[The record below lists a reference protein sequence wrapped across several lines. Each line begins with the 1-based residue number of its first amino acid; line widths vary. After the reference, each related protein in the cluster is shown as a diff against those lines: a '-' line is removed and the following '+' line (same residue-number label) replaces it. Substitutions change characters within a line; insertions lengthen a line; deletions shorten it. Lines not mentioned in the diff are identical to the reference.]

1 MWSVKVFTL
10 YPEFFPGILDIG
22 LYKKAREKKIWSL
35 DIVNIRDYAFDKHGS
50 VDDKP
55 FGGGSGMVMRADV
68 IDACLEKNLAS
79 KNDEVIY
86 LSAKGERFNQKIARE
101 LIQHKWINIFCGHF
115 EGIDQRIIES
125 RNIREIS
132 VGDYVLSG
140 GETAAFALLDATI
153 RLLPGVIGNETSL
166 LEESFENNLLE
177 YPHYTKP
184 QVWNGKKVPEV
195 LLSGNH
201 SKIKDWRLK
210 QSEDITRRQ
219 RKDLWEKYHKQ

>member
-101 LIQHKWINIFCGHF
+101 LIQQNIFCGHF

>member
-35 DIVNIRDYAFDKHGS
+35 DVVNIRDYTFDKHGS

-79 KNDEVIY
+79 KNDQVIY
-86 LSAKGERFNQKIARE
+86 LSAKGERFNQKIAHE
-101 LIQHKWINIFCGHF
+101 LIQNKWINIFCGHF

-125 RNIREIS
+125 RNMREIS

-140 GETAAFALLDATI
+140 GETAAFTLLDATI
-153 RLLPGVIGNETSL
+153 RLLPGVVGNKTSL

>member
-35 DIVNIRDYAFDKHGS
+35 DVVNIRDYTFNKHGS

-79 KNDEVIY
+79 KNDQVIY
-86 LSAKGERFNQKIARE
+86 LSAKGERFNQKIAHE
-101 LIQHKWINIFCGHF
+101 LIQNKWINIFCGHF

-125 RNIREIS
+125 RNMREIS

-140 GETAAFALLDATI
+140 GETAAFTLLDATI
-153 RLLPGVIGNETSL
+153 RLLPGVVGNKTSL

>member
-35 DIVNIRDYAFDKHGS
+35 DVVNIRDYAFDKHGS

-79 KNDEVIY
+79 KNDQVIY
-86 LSAKGERFNQKIARE
+86 LSAKGERFNQKIAHE
-101 LIQHKWINIFCGHF
+101 FIQNKWINIFCGHF

-125 RNIREIS
+125 RNMREIS

-140 GETAAFALLDATI
+140 GETAAFTLLDATI
-153 RLLPGVIGNETSL
+153 RLLPGVVGNETSL

>member
-68 IDACLEKNLAS
+68 IDACLEKNLVS
-79 KNDEVIY
+79 KNDQVIY
-86 LSAKGERFNQKIARE
+86 LSAKGERFNQKIAHE

-153 RLLPGVIGNETSL
+153 RLLPGVVGNETSL

-219 RKDLWEKYHKQ
+219 RKDLWEKYHKE

>member
-1 MWSVKVFTL
+1 
-10 YPEFFPGILDIG
+10 
-22 LYKKAREKKIWSL
+22 
-35 DIVNIRDYAFDKHGS
+35 
-50 VDDKP
+50 
-55 FGGGSGMVMRADV
+55 
-68 IDACLEKNLAS
+68 
-79 KNDEVIY
+79 
-86 LSAKGERFNQKIARE
+86 
-101 LIQHKWINIFCGHF
+101 
-115 EGIDQRIIES
+115 DQRIIES

-140 GETAAFALLDATI
+140 GETAAFTLLDATI
-153 RLLPGVIGNETSL
+153 RLLPGVVGNETSL

>member
-35 DIVNIRDYAFDKHGS
+35 DVVNIRDYAFDKHGS

-79 KNDEVIY
+79 KNDQVIY
-86 LSAKGERFNQKIARE
+86 LSAKGERFNQKIAHE
-101 LIQHKWINIFCGHF
+101 LIQNKWINIFCGHF

-125 RNIREIS
+125 RNMREIS

-140 GETAAFALLDATI
+140 GETAAFTLLDATI
-153 RLLPGVIGNETSL
+153 RLLPGVVGNKTSL